1 MAFFSD
7 CSWRRMKSQPSSRM
21 FVLICSL
28 HKWHLIRRVLF
39 QGFMMSFS
47 AGSKSLFIQ
56 RRSQP
61 GGTVS
66 LSLGHMALCLVLLF
80 SRLVVSDCLRPHG
93 LQHARL
99 ACPSPSPGA
108 YPNSCP
114 LSLDVSPYNR
124 LLLCHPLLLLP
135 SIFPSV
141 RAFSE
146 WLFASGGQCIGAS
159 VSTSMNSTS
168 FQWIF
173 RVHFL

>member
-1 MAFFSD
+1 
-7 CSWRRMKSQPSSRM
+7 M
-21 FVLICSL
+21 FGSL
-28 HKWHLIRRVLF
+28 
-39 QGFMMSFS
+39 Q
-47 AGSKSLFIQ
+47 
-56 RRSQP
+56 
-61 GGTVS
+61 T
-66 LSLGHMALCLVLLF
+66 
-80 SRLVVSDCLRPHG
+80 HG

-114 LSLDVSPYNR
+114 LSLDVSPDNH

-159 VSTSMNSTS
+159 VSTSVLPMNIQGS
-168 FQWIF
+168 FPLGLTGLAAVSLLPKGLS
-173 RVHFL
+173 RVFSNTTVYKHPFFGGLPSLWSSSRIHTWMTGKP

>member
-99 ACPSPSPGA
+99 ACPSLSHYFLSQIHVHCANDAIQPS
-108 YPNSCP
+108 
-114 LSLDVSPYNR
+114 
-124 LLLCHPLLLLP
+124 HPLLPP
-135 SIFPSV
+135 SPPALNSSYAILILFKLYWH
-141 RAFSE
+141 SE
-146 WLFASGGQCIGAS
+146 GLA
-159 VSTSMNSTS
+159 
-168 FQWIF
+168 
-173 RVHFL
+173 